1 MTKQN
6 FIELFSASDSNISE
20 TKDREKSLE
29 YIKTHELPNKTD
41 ENWRNTDL
49 RTLVEQIYFSAHT
62 KKNRITSINELKIN
76 GLNDNCLVFINGSFQ
91 KELSKIE
98 NEKNNIF
105 LGSLAEGKKM
115 YPDIFNKY
123 FNQSEKEIE
132 TVFTALNTAYAQ
144 NGAFIYVSENFKSQK
159 PIQILNISDSE
170 SQSTAYQIR
179 NLIILA
185 KNSEVNVITVSKSLS
200 DGISFCNSQNEIFL
214 EANSILNFNIFQE
227 ENIETRSLNNTRL
240 KQSENTQSTVNI
252 ASLSGAILRNDIK
265 IYLSGENARTEI
277 NGIYLPTNE
286 QQFDNY
292 ILIKH
297 EKSHGKSRQL
307 FKGIIAGQAR
317 SVFSGRVL
325 VDKNAQKTDA
335 GQLNKNLLL
344 TDYVKAYS
352 RPQLEIYADDV
363 QCSHGSSTGQIDKE
377 ALFYL
382 QSRGIG
388 EKQAKILMLNAFAKE
403 VIDKISIPEY
413 KNYIENLF
421 ENKYF

>member
-1 MTKQN
+1 
-6 FIELFSASDSNISE
+6 
-20 TKDREKSLE
+20 
-29 YIKTHELPNKTD
+29 
-41 ENWRNTDL
+41 
-49 RTLVEQIYFSAHT
+49 
-62 KKNRITSINELKIN
+62 
-76 GLNDNCLVFINGSFQ
+76 
-91 KELSKIE
+91 
-98 NEKNNIF
+98 
-105 LGSLAEGKKM
+105 
-115 YPDIFNKY
+115 
-123 FNQSEKEIE
+123 
-132 TVFTALNTAYAQ
+132 
-144 NGAFIYVSENFKSQK
+144 
-159 PIQILNISDSE
+159 
-170 SQSTAYQIR
+170 
-179 NLIILA
+179 LA

-214 EANSILNFNIFQE
+214 EANSTLNFNIFQE

-292 ILIKH
+292 ILIEH

-307 FKGIIAGQAR
+307 FKGIIDGQAR

-344 TDYVKAYS
+344 TDYAKAYS

-377 ALFYL
+377 SLFYL

-413 KNYIENLF
+413 KNYIEN
-421 ENKYF
+421 KYF

>member
-1 MTKQN
+1 MTKQD
-6 FIELFSASDSNISE
+6 FIELFSGSDSNISE

-49 RTLVEQIYFSAHT
+49 RPLVEQIYFSAQT
-62 KKNRITSINELKIN
+62 QKNRITSINELKIN

-98 NEKNNIF
+98 NDKNNIF

-159 PIQILNISDSE
+159 PIQILSISESE

-214 EANSILNFNIFQE
+214 EANSTLNFNIFQE

-292 ILIKH
+292 ILIEH

-307 FKGIIAGQAR
+307 FKGIIDGQAR

-344 TDYVKAYS
+344 TDYAKAYS